1 MSPPH
6 EVSSLSMISVGE
18 LDPSSSCHLGNG
30 SMKEE
35 DITLMAID
43 PNPTAKHSKIPKIN
57 FANLDSDLETEPHTG
72 AYSQCSILDLFGA
85 KTEEKAESVDDIFST
100 DFERKR
106 IDEEINTSLRSLKT
120 NFLLTSAYFFTFLGV
135 FLLPNY
141 IYVVAV
147 SVVKGM
153 LPLLTSI
160 TNFGKIQ
167 NLFDK
172 YMADFNQKF
181 QNLNIF

>member
-1 MSPPH
+1 
-6 EVSSLSMISVGE
+6 MISVGE

-30 SMKEE
+30 S
-35 DITLMAID
+35 ITLTTMD
-43 PNPTAKHSKIPKIN
+43 PNPSINHSKMHKIN
-57 FANLDSDLETEPHTG
+57 FAILDSDFETKHHTR
-72 AYSQCSILDLFGA
+72 ADSQCSIIDLLGA
-85 KTEEKAESVDDIFST
+85 KTEEKAGSIYDISSF
-100 DFERKR
+100 DLERKR

-135 FLLPNY
+135 FLLPNF
-141 IYVVAV
+141 IYVLVV

-153 LPLLTSI
+153 VPLLTSI

-172 YMADFNQKF
+172 YIDRVRLKTNLQKYFN
-181 QNLNIF
+181 